1 MFHKLIYQKK
11 AVYSQADVD
20 SFSTKDYT
28 CVKLMRTKRE
38 SLWQSL
44 RATIP
49 RTGTGG
55 SSTASSR
62 WSSRLMRMP
71 CASAVTASLN

>member
-11 AVYSQADVD
+11 AVFSQVDVD

-44 RATIP
+44 RAMIQ

-55 SSTASSR
+55 SSTASPLLSF
-62 WSSRLMRMP
+62 RLMRMP
-71 CASAVTASLN
+71 CASAVTVSLN